1 MAKTLLNKDS
11 RAILLNFAKA
21 KIATTDTAEKSE
33 YQEAR
38 QRYFDSFEPVK
49 RFVTQFVGD
58 LYPKQDIEILNKYSL
73 KDRESCFWFKEDA
86 DAEREV
92 YVSMP
97 PRGCNETGHSHYYGG
112 RHDNHHVGLPKG
124 ADSRI
129 TLFHDELVSL
139 GTDVS
144 NFLSYRNNN
153 GKNTEGK
160 RMSYSDHSNI
170 RDKIM
175 KQGTELFY
183 DNVSFNGMEFDVAYS
198 KYTCHSR
205 ARLITSNQIDLLMD
219 NVECFDKLQVA
230 FDQMQKSRESLVAA
244 YKGLIMGSRHFE
256 TVLETWPEA
265 TEMSTQ
271 IGRKGQTAISIVSQE
286 AIDLIKQDQMKR
298 KAQDMVGVVASGVA
312 SVHN

>member
-21 KIATTDTAEKSE
+21 KIATTDTAEKSV
-33 YQEAR
+33 YLEAR
-38 QRYFDSFEPVK
+38 QKYFDSFEPIK
-49 RFVTQFVGD
+49 RFVTQIVGD
-58 LYPKQDIEILNKYSL
+58 LYPKKDIEVLNKYSL

-97 PRGCNETGHSHYYGG
+97 PRGCNETGHHSYYGG
-112 RHDNHHVGLPKG
+112 RHDNKQVGLPKG
-124 ADSRI
+124 ADDRVMM
-129 TLFHDELVSL
+129 FHDEMVSS
-139 GTDVS
+139 GIDVS
-144 NFLSYRNNN
+144 NYLSYQNNN

-160 RMSYSDHSNI
+160 RMSYSDQSNI
-170 RDKIM
+170 RDRIVK
-175 KQGTELFY
+175 KGTDLFY
-183 DNVSFNGMEFDVAYS
+183 DYVSFDGMEFDVAYS
-198 KYTCHSR
+198 KYSCHSR
-205 ARLITSNQIDLLMD
+205 ARLITSNQIDILMD
-219 NVECFDKLQVA
+219 NVECFDRLQIA

-265 TEMSTQ
+265 TEMSMD
-271 IGRKGQTAISIVSQE
+271 IGRKGQTAISIVSQD

>member
-21 KIATTDTAEKSE
+21 KIATTDTAEKSV
-33 YQEAR
+33 YLEAR
-38 QRYFDSFEPVK
+38 QKYFDSFEPIK

-58 LYPKQDIEILNKYSL
+58 LYPKKDIEVLQKYSL

-92 YVSMP
+92 YLSMP
-97 PRGCNETGHSHYYGG
+97 PKGCNETGHHSYYGG
-112 RHDNHHVGLPKG
+112 RHDNKQVGMPSETM
-124 ADSRI
+124 DRI
-129 TLFHDELVSL
+129 ALFHDELVSS
-139 GTDVS
+139 GIDVS
-144 NFLSYRNNN
+144 NYLSYRNNN

-160 RMSYSDHSNI
+160 RMSYGDHSDI

-175 KQGTELFY
+175 KQGSKLFY
-183 DNVSFNGMEFDVAYS
+183 DNVSFDGMEFDVAYS
-198 KYTCHSR
+198 VRSCHSR
-205 ARLITSNQIDLLMD
+205 ARLITTNQIDLLMD
-219 NVECFDKLQVA
+219 NVECFDRLQIA

-271 IGRKGQTAISIVSQE
+271 IGRKGQTAISIVSQD

>member
-21 KIATTDTAEKSE
+21 KIATTDTAEKSV
-33 YQEAR
+33 YLEAR
-38 QRYFDSFEPVK
+38 QKYFDSFEPIKTFVSQIVK
-49 RFVTQFVGD
+49 D
-58 LYPKQDIEILNKYSL
+58 LYPKKDIEVLQKYNL
-73 KDRESCFWFKEDA
+73 KDKESCFWFKEDA

-97 PRGCNETGHSHYYGG
+97 PKGCNETGHHSYYGG
-112 RHDNHHVGLPKG
+112 RHDNNHVGLPKG

-129 TLFHDELVSL
+129 MMFHDEMVSS
-139 GTDVS
+139 GVDVS
-144 NFLSYRNNN
+144 NYLSYRNNN
-153 GKNTEGK
+153 GRNTEGK
-160 RMSYSDHSNI
+160 RMSYSDQSNI
-170 RDKIM
+170 RDKVLR
-175 KQGTELFY
+175 QGTDLFY
-183 DNVSFNGMEFDVAYS
+183 DNVSFDGMEFDVAYS
-198 KYTCHSR
+198 KHSCHSR
-205 ARLITSNQIDLLMD
+205 ARLITSNMIDLLMD
-219 NVECFDKLQVA
+219 NVQCFERLQIA
-230 FDQMQKSRESLVAA
+230 FDQMQKSRESLVSA

-265 TEMSTQ
+265 TEMSMD
-271 IGRKGQTAISIVSQE
+271 IGRKGQTAISIVSQD

>member
-21 KIATTDTAEKSE
+21 KIAKTDTAEKSV
-33 YQEAR
+33 YLEAR
-38 QRYFDSFEPVK
+38 QKYFDSFEPIK

-58 LYPKQDIEILNKYSL
+58 LYPKKDIEVLQKYNL
-73 KDRESCFWFKEDA
+73 KDKESCFWFKEDA

-97 PRGCNETGHSHYYGG
+97 PRGCNEGHSHYYGS
-112 RHDNHHVGLPKG
+112 RHDNNHVGLPKG

-129 TLFHDELVSL
+129 MLFHDEMVSS
-139 GTDVS
+139 GIDVS
-144 NFLSYRNNN
+144 NYLSYQNNN

-160 RMSYSDHSNI
+160 RMSYNDQSNI
-170 RDKIM
+170 RDNIM
-175 KQGTELFY
+175 KHGTSLFY
-183 DNVSFNGMEFDVAYS
+183 ANVSFTGMEFDVAYS
-198 KYTCHSR
+198 VRSCHAR
-205 ARLITSNQIDLLMD
+205 ARLATTNQIDTLMD
-219 NVECFDKLQVA
+219 NVECYERLQIA

-265 TEMSTQ
+265 TEMSMD
-271 IGRKGQTAISIVSQE
+271 IGRKGQTAISIVSQD

>member
-1 MAKTLLNKDS
+1 
-11 RAILLNFAKA
+11 
-21 KIATTDTAEKSE
+21 
-33 YQEAR
+33 
-38 QRYFDSFEPVK
+38 
-49 RFVTQFVGD
+49 
-58 LYPKQDIEILNKYSL
+58 
-73 KDRESCFWFKEDA
+73 
-86 DAEREV
+86 
-92 YVSMP
+92 MP
-97 PRGCNETGHSHYYGG
+97 PMGCNETGHSHYYGG

-129 TLFHDELVSL
+129 TLFHDELVSA

-198 KYTCHSR
+198 KYSCHSR

-219 NVECFDKLQVA
+219 NVECFNKLQVA

-265 TEMSTQ
+265 TEMSTR
-271 IGRKGQTAISIVSQE
+271 I
-286 AIDLIKQDQMKR
+286 
-298 KAQDMVGVVASGVA
+298 VASECIPPFPPNGLTYNQDNPRYNIYSRETVRNA
-312 SVHN
+312 IL

>member
-21 KIATTDTAEKSE
+21 KIAETHTAEKAVYE
-33 YQEAR
+33 EAR
-38 QRYFDSFEPVK
+38 QTYFESFEPIKVFVK
-49 RFVTQFVGD
+49 EFVSN
-58 LYPKQDIEILNKYSL
+58 LYPKKDIEVLSKYSL

-86 DAEREV
+86 SAEREV

-97 PRGCNETGHSHYYGG
+97 PRGCDETGHRSYYGG

-129 TLFHDELVSL
+129 TLFHDELVAN
-139 GTDVS
+139 GIDVS
-144 NFLSYRNNN
+144 NYLSYRNNN

-160 RMSYSDHSNI
+160 RMSYGDHSSI
-170 RDKIM
+170 RDKIVQ
-175 KQGTELFY
+175 KGTDLFY
-183 DNVSFNGMEFDVAYS
+183 DNVSFDGMEFDVAYS
-198 KYTCHSR
+198 KYSCHSR
-205 ARLITSNQIDLLMD
+205 ARLVTTNQIDTLIH
-219 NVECFDKLQVA
+219 NVECFDRVQIA
-230 FDQMQKSRESLVAA
+230 YDQMQTSRRSLVDA

-256 TVLETWPEA
+256 TILETWPEA

-286 AIDLIKQDQMKR
+286 SIDLIKQDQMKR
-298 KAQDMVGVVASGVA
+298 KAQDMVGVVATGVA